1 MQGIKRGDNMT
12 PKIGRPPLS
21 NPNSKNL
28 TIRLNGELLK
38 RLDEYCKRNNIT
50 KGEVVREGIN
60 AVIKKK

>member
-1 MQGIKRGDNMT
+1 MT

-38 RLDEYCKRNNIT
+38 RLDEYCEKNNVT
-50 KGEVVREGIN
+50 KGEVVRKGIN
-60 AVIKKK
+60 AVIKKQ